1 MLMKKNYTIYHNP
14 RCSKSRQALEIL
26 NKKNISPNIVLYL
39 EKKLSKKNLEELL
52 QKLNLSIRD
61 ILRKREDDYKNNKL
75 NNEKLT
81 DDQLIN
87 YVIKFPKLIERP
99 IILTD
104 KKGLIARPPER
115 VLELL

>member
-1 MLMKKNYTIYHNP
+1 MKKKYIIYHNP

-26 NKKNISPNIVLYL
+26 HSKNISPDIVLYL
-39 EKKLSKKNLEELL
+39 EKKLSKKDLKDLL
-52 QKLNLSIRD
+52 KKLDLSIRD
-61 ILRKREDDYKNNKL
+61 LLRKGEDDYKNNKL

-99 IILTD
+99 IVLVD
-104 KKGLIARPPER
+104 KKGLIARPPKR

>member
-1 MLMKKNYTIYHNP
+1 L
-14 RCSKSRQALEIL
+14 L
-26 NKKNISPNIVLYL
+26 
-39 EKKLSKKNLEELL
+39 KKLD
-52 QKLNLSIRD
+52 LSIRD
-61 ILRKREDDYKNNKL
+61 LLRKGEDDYKNNKL

-99 IILTD
+99 IVLAD

>member
-1 MLMKKNYTIYHNP
+1 
-14 RCSKSRQALEIL
+14 
-26 NKKNISPNIVLYL
+26 
-39 EKKLSKKNLEELL
+39 LL
-52 QKLNLSIRD
+52 QKLDLPIRD
-61 ILRKREDDYKNNKL
+61 ILRKGEDDYKNNKL
-75 NNEKLT
+75 NNERLS

-104 KKGLIARPPER
+104 KEGLIARPPER

>member
-1 MLMKKNYTIYHNP
+1 MKKIYTIYHNP

-39 EKKLSKKNLEELL
+39 EKQLSKKDLKELL
-52 QKLNLSIRD
+52 QKLDLSIRD
-61 ILRKREDDYKNNKL
+61 ILRKGEDDYKSNKL

-87 YVIKFPKLIERP
+87 YVIKFPKLLERP
-99 IILTD
+99 IFLTE

-115 VLELL
+115 ILELL

>member
-1 MLMKKNYTIYHNP
+1 MKKIYTIYHNP

-39 EKKLSKKNLEELL
+39 EKKLSKKDLKELL

-61 ILRKREDDYKNNKL
+61 ILRKGEDDYKNNKL

-87 YVIKFPKLIERP
+87 YVIKFPKLLERP
-99 IILTD
+99 IFLTE

-115 VLELL
+115 ILELL